1 MYADHLK
8 KRNCAKNPWCLYGMG
23 ELKEGIWKKT
33 TSSSVVDTIG
43 SDPSVHSRD
52 EDMYCSKQ
60 AGLFPPAGL
69 KNFGATCYLN
79 ALIQVRIDTSL
90 EDHVISCFNE

>member
-1 MYADHLK
+1 MYVDHLK

-23 ELKEGIWKKT
+23 ELKEGIWKKST
-33 TSSSVVDTIG
+33 PSSSPSSSSLLDTIG
-43 SDPSVHSRD
+43 SDPSIHSRD

-79 ALIQVRIDTSL
+79 ALIQVRIEVL
-90 EDHVISCFNE
+90 KIM